1 MALQRND
8 PLPKKT
14 QPPIV
19 VWVYFETDVDGRRQC
34 RRLFSSFKPK
44 KFEFEFCVVLNVLG
58 G

>member
-19 VWVYFETDVDGRRQC
+19 VWVYFETDVDDVNVAAYFLLLNPRN
-34 RRLFSSFKPK
+34 LNLNF
-44 KFEFEFCVVLNVLG
+44 VLC
-58 G
+58 